1 MSDFPV
7 FKTKIEGVNKQFD
20 LNDLSSRNEYFQA
33 KAGEEIKKLKA
44 YLDSGK
50 TFVAFLLGKKNSGK
64 GTYSKMF
71 MEQVSQDKVGHL
83 SVGDIV
89 RDIHNALESSQQE
102 KAAFVKFLEANYRG
116 FHSVEETVEL
126 ITNRNQSSLI
136 SSELIMALIKYEISK
151 RPKQALFIDGF
162 PRALDQV
169 NYSLFLKELIG
180 YREDP
185 DVFVFINVPNSVI
198 DERIKYR
205 MICPICKTPRNI
217 KLLATKQVGWDAD
230 KKTFYLQC
238 DNPSC
243 NQARMVPKEGD
254 ELGIEPIKAR
264 LEIDNQVFNQL
275 LKLTGVPKIY
285 LRNSVPAA
293 EAAANVDDY
302 ELTPEYG
309 YELQADGQV
318 KIIEKPWTVKD
329 DEGVDSYS
337 FMPPAVVVSLLKQ
350 MVTFLGL

>member
-7 FKTKIEGVNKQFD
+7 FKTKVDGLDKKFD
-20 LNDLSSRNEYFQA
+20 LNDLASRQEYFQA

-89 RDIHNALESSQQE
+89 RDIHKSLESSQQE
-102 KAAFVKFLEANYRG
+102 KTTLIEFLKNNYRG
-116 FHSVEETVEL
+116 FHTVAGTVDL

-151 RPKQALFIDGF
+151 RPRQALFIDGF

-169 NYSLFLKELIG
+169 SYSLFLKELIG

-217 KLLATKQVGWDAD
+217 KLLATREVGWDAD
-230 KKTFYLQC
+230 KKSFYLKC

-264 LEIDNQVFNQL
+264 LEIDGQVFNQL

-285 LRNSVPAA
+285 LRNSVPVSTAA
-293 EAAANVDDY
+293 ENVDDY

-309 YELQADGQV
+309 YELGADGKV

-329 DEGVDSYS
+329 DEGIDSYS
-337 FMPPAVVVSLLKQ
+337 FMPPAVVLSLLKQ
-350 MVTFLGL
+350 MVSILGL